1 LRRRGRSS
9 PFDPI
14 AFVASALFMLIVATM
29 ATVLPTRKALKVDP
43 VTALRHD

>member
-1 LRRRGRSS
+1 LRRRGRIC

-14 AFVASALFMLIVATM
+14 AFGCVGSLELIVATM

>member
-1 LRRRGRSS
+1 LREGEGSAH
-9 PFDPI
+9 DLI

-43 VTALRHD
+43 VRALRHD

>member
-1 LRRRGRSS
+1 MRRRGRSS

-14 AFVASALFMLIVATM
+14 AFVVSALFMLIVATM
-29 ATVLPTRKALKVDP
+29 ATVLPTRKALKADP